1 MAPTSPVVAVA
12 ADPATRDE
20 VVRTA
25 IAVFGD
31 SAAVTAVDSLSEE
44 PVWDIDVRAYET
56 HDRVEHYVELFS
68 SKARDRFASRLS
80 RGTRYEP
87 SRNDGGFGFRHEAGL
102 SRRDSGGALSVI
114 RARLRVARRPR
125 RR

>member
-80 RGTRYEP
+80 RGTP
-87 SRNDGGFGFRHEAGL
+87 EARAKVEAFVKPL
-102 SRRDSGGALSVI
+102 VDAVHAL
-114 RARLRVARRPR
+114 
-125 RR
+125 